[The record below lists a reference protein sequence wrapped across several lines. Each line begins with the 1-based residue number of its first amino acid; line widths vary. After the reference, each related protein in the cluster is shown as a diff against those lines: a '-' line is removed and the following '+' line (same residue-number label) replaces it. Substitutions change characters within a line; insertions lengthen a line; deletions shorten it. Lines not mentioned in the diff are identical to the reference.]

1 MPNCAPSK
9 LLTSWKKQHGHH
21 TGETDA
27 ARMWALA
34 RFPVATTK
42 LEDRVAAI
50 ISLWETVERISA
62 RTKNGTARKS

>member
-9 LLTSWKKQHGHH
+9 SLTSWKKQHGHH

-42 LEDRVAAI
+42 LEDTVAAI
-50 ISLWETVERISA
+50 ISLRETVERISA
-62 RTKNGTARKS
+62 RTKNGTARES